1 MLHPFSSFC
10 VFFAE
15 MLIAYTYFMGL
26 MEQRFTSAKC
36 VLFGTLLFS
45 AGSAVNLLSG
55 NNTTMNLFTS
65 FFITTMFAI
74 ICFRGGIIL
83 KIFYTLIISIV
94 SGTLEA
100 VTLSLSAFVT
110 GNAFLDYNNDPLL
123 FLFEAISS
131 KGLYYLVVLILV
143 RIINPSGHTSRV
155 PLIFFTYPVTST
167 FCLIIFWRICAQP
180 ECSSEVQFLI
190 SIAAVCLFV
199 SSIMLFVTY
208 SRQVEK
214 DIENMEVRS
223 ELSRLQ
229 TEQSY
234 YQILDQQNQQ
244 LMIYAHDAKK
254 HLSAIQSLNNNPQIN
269 DYLSKLSQQL
279 MDYTRSSHSGNK
291 LLDVMLHKYAMDC
304 ELRGIQ
310 FEYDVKVC
318 NLLQLDD
325 IDLVAVLGNLMDNAI
340 TSAEQSEGKW
350 VVLNTVR
357 RNTYSVI
364 VICNSCE
371 TPPRQSGKK
380 LLSTKPDTKFHGF
393 GLKSVA
399 RTIRKYQ
406 GDYDW
411 EYNAEKKTF
420 TVTVMIS
427 EKPNIP
433 TASTDITMKW
443 TKV

>member
-1 MLHPFSSFC
+1 MLHPVASFC

-26 MEQRFTSAKC
+26 MEQRFLSSKC

-45 AGSAVNLLSG
+45 AASAVNLLSG
-55 NNTTMNLFTS
+55 NNTTLNLFVS
-65 FFITTMFAI
+65 FLVTTMFAI
-74 ICFRGGIIL
+74 ICFRGNVIQ
-83 KIFYTLIISIV
+83 KVFYTLIIVIV

-100 VTLSLSAFVT
+100 VTLSLSTFVT
-110 GNAFLDYNNDPLL
+110 GNAFLDYNGNPFLL
-123 FLFEAISS
+123 LFEAISS
-131 KGLYYLVVLILV
+131 KGIYYLVVLVLV
-143 RIINPSGHTSRV
+143 RIINPSGHASKV
-155 PLIFFTYPVTST
+155 PLNFFTYPVTAT

-180 ECSSEVQFLI
+180 ECSPEVQLLI
-190 SIAAVCLFV
+190 SIAAVCLFI
-199 SSIMLFVTY
+199 SSILLFVTY
-208 SRQVEK
+208 SRQVKK
-214 DIENMEVRS
+214 DVENMEARS
-223 ELSRLQ
+223 ELARLQ

-254 HLSAIQSLNNNPQIN
+254 HLTAIQSLNNNPQIN
-269 DYLSKLSQQL
+269 DYVSKLSQQL
-279 MDYTRSSHSGNK
+279 MDYTRNCHSGNK
-291 LLDVMLHKYAMDC
+291 LLDVMLHKYIVDC
-304 ELRGIQ
+304 ELRGVQ

-325 IDLVAVLGNLMDNAI
+325 IDLVAILGNLMDNAI
-340 TSAEQSEGKW
+340 TAAEQSEGKW
-350 VVLNTVR
+350 VVLNTVH

-364 VICNSCE
+364 IISNSCD
-371 TPPRQSGKK
+371 TPPKQSGNN
-380 LLSTKPDTKFHGF
+380 LLSTKPDARFHGY

-399 RTIRKYQ
+399 RTIHKYQ

-427 EKPNIP
+427 EKAN
-433 TASTDITMKW
+433 ASTALTDSTMIW
-443 TKV
+443 TKI